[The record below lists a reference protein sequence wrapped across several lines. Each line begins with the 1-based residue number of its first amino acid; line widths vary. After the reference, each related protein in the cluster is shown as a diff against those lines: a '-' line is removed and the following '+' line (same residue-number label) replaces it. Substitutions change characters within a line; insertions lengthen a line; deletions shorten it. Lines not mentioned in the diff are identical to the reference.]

1 VRRAV
6 AALRGE
12 KLLGLVDAAERSHF
26 ETHLTDV
33 FACDPDLESE
43 FIRALSVAG
52 VEAVLDGEGL
62 RFHASW
68 QTPKLAHVELGRRS
82 CCASIADQTVES
94 GRTTRTRS
102 EGSSF
107 SSPWPYIL
115 PSAAS
120 ASELISISD

>member
-43 FIRALSVAG
+43 FIRALGIATADPVEG
-52 VEAVLDGEGL
+52 VGSCSNTHGVPLEGL
-62 RFHASW
+62 EPPTVS
-68 QTPKLAHVELGRRS
+68 LGRNCS
-82 CCASIADQTVES
+82 SIELQRLAD
-94 GRTTRTRS
+94 R
-102 EGSSF
+102 
-107 SSPWPYIL
+107 
-115 PSAAS
+115 A
-120 ASELISISD
+120 